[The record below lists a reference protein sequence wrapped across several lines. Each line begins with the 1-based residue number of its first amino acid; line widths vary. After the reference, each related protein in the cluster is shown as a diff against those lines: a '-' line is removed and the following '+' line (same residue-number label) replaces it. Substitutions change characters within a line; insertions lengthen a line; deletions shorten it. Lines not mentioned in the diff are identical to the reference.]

1 MSAAKQRSNKGSSGS
16 AASDRGAHSSGSDD
30 VAKKQQQQQQQAAPA
45 KGGKAAAA
53 AVGGSRPSSSSCS
66 LGKAANLLFSLALFA
81 GAVFSGWGVQH
92 LLGEV
97 RQLSL
102 RDEGSARQREE
113 LAQSLDALV
122 QKVHSLQTTFADFE
136 SIMKNAQHKQEIMEK
151 TVKQGESEINRI
163 SEVLQKLQNEILK
176 DLSDGI
182 HVVKDARER
191 DFTSLENTVEERLT
205 ELTKSINDN
214 IAIFTEVQ
222 KRSQNEINDMKAKV
236 ASLEETDIYKHEL
249 RALKDTVD
257 EMQISMKIKEKAV
270 ESLKSTI
277 DSMESDVYTEVK
289 ELVNLKQELEKFK
302 EAADTEHLSLKAFQE
317 KVLKAEESIMHFPD
331 EIKRLDEDLLQIK
344 ANLNKQEENV
354 LSKNVLETLDKN
366 SEGFESRFRDVEDNL
381 QSLNSVDTQQIEKM
395 ESLLSKHEEYESKL
409 ATLEEAITSLHSTS
423 DIDVRSITDTVR
435 SLSETQLSLYN
446 DVDDLRRSLSDL
458 PDSADALQNI
468 QKQVSALLDQE
479 KPQMEQAQSR
489 DYLEKLSSVEGS
501 VDKLRSSVNQVESDL
516 KMIRTAVDS
525 LVAYSVKIETNE
537 NNLESVKSSVD
548 DLRNDL
554 DRLFVKV
561 EKIHEKV

>member
-1 MSAAKQRSNKGSSGS
+1 M
-16 AASDRGAHSSGSDD
+16 
-30 VAKKQQQQQQQAAPA
+30 
-45 KGGKAAAA
+45 
-53 AVGGSRPSSSSCS
+53 C
-66 LGKAANLLFSLALFA
+66 
-81 GAVFSGWGVQH
+81 
-92 LLGEV
+92 
-97 RQLSL
+97 
-102 RDEGSARQREE
+102 
-113 LAQSLDALV
+113 QSV
-122 QKVHSLQTTFADFE
+122 PTVEVHSLQATFGGFE
-136 SIMKNAQHKQEIMEK
+136 SMMKSAQHKQEVTEK
-151 TVKQGESEINRI
+151 SVKQGESEINRI

-191 DFTSLENTVEERLT
+191 DFMSLENTVEERLT

-236 ASLEETDIYKHEL
+236 ASLGETDVYKHEL
-249 RALKDTVD
+249 RALKDAVD
-257 EMQISMKIKEKAV
+257 EMQSSMKTKEKAI

-277 DSMESDVYTEVK
+277 ESMESDVYTEIK
-289 ELVNLKQELEKFK
+289 ALVNLKQELEKFK
-302 EAADTEHLSLKAFQE
+302 ETADTEHLSLKAFQE
-317 KVLKAEESIMHFPD
+317 KVLKAEEYIMKLPD

-354 LSKNVLETLDKN
+354 LSKNVLETLEKN
-366 SEGFESRFRDVEDNL
+366 REGFEFRFRGVEDNFE
-381 QSLNSVDTQQIEKM
+381 SLSSTEAQQTEKM
-395 ESLLSKHEEYESKL
+395 ESLLSKHEEYERKL
-409 ATLEEAITSLHSTS
+409 ATLEEAIASVRSTS
-423 DIDVRSITDTVR
+423 DVDVRSITDTVR
-435 SLSETQLSLYN
+435 SLSESQLSLYN
-446 DVDDLRRSLSDL
+446 DVDELRRSVSDL
-458 PDSADALQNI
+458 PDSADALHNI

-479 KPQMEQAQSR
+479 KPQVGQAQSQ

-537 NNLESVKSSVD
+537 NNMESVKSLVD

-554 DRLFVKV
+554 DRLFMKV

>member
-1 MSAAKQRSNKGSSGS
+1 MSAARQRSSKGSGS
-16 AASDRGAHSSGSDD
+16 AGSEKGAQSHSGGADD
-30 VAKKQQQQQQQAAPA
+30 VAKKQQQAPA
-45 KGGKAAAA
+45 KGSKAAA
-53 AVGGSRPSSSSCS
+53 GGRPSPCS
-66 LGKAANLLFSLALFA
+66 LGKAFHALFSLALVGA
-81 GAVFSGWGVQH
+81 AVFSGWGVQH

-97 RQLSL
+97 SQLSL
-102 RDEGSARQREE
+102 RHEGAARQREE
-113 LAQSLDALV
+113 LAHALEGVV
-122 QKVHSLQTTFADFE
+122 QKVHSLQATFGDFE
-136 SIMKNAQHKQEIMEK
+136 SMMKSAQHKQEVTEK
-151 TVKQGESEINRI
+151 SVKQGESEINRI

-191 DFTSLENTVEERLT
+191 DFMSLENTVEERLT
-205 ELTKSINDN
+205 ELTRSINDN

-222 KRSQNEINDMKAKV
+222 KRSQNEINDMKARV
-236 ASLEETDIYKHEL
+236 ASLGEIDVYKHEL
-249 RALKDTVD
+249 KALKDAVD
-257 EMQISMKIKEKAV
+257 EMQTSMKTKEKAI

-277 DSMESDVYTEVK
+277 ESMESDVYTEIK
-289 ELVNLKQELEKFK
+289 ALVNLKQELEKFK
-302 EAADTEHLSLKAFQE
+302 ETADTEHLSLKAFQE
-317 KVLKAEESIMHFPD
+317 KVLKAEESIMQLPD

-354 LSKNVLETLDKN
+354 LSKNVLETLEKN
-366 SEGFESRFRDVEDNL
+366 MEDFEFRFRHVEDNF
-381 QSLNSVDTQQIEKM
+381 QSLSSTDTQQTEKM

-409 ATLEEAITSLHSTS
+409 AALEEAIASLRSTS
-423 DIDVRSITDTVR
+423 DVDVHSITDTVR
-435 SLSETQLSLYN
+435 SLSESQLSLYN
-446 DVDDLRRSLSDL
+446 DVDELRRSVSDL
-458 PDSADALQNI
+458 PNSADALHHI

-479 KPQMEQAQSR
+479 KPQMGQAQSQ

-501 VDKLRSSVNQVESDL
+501 VDKLRSFVNQVESDL

-537 NNLESVKSSVD
+537 NNVESVKSLVD

-554 DRLFVKV
+554 DRLFMKV

>member
-1 MSAAKQRSNKGSSGS
+1 MSAAKQRSGKGSGGS
-16 AASDRGAHSSGSDD
+16 AAPDRAAHSSGPDD
-30 VAKKQQQQQQQAAPA
+30 VAKKQPPPLQAPA
-45 KGGKAAAA
+45 KGSKAAAA
-53 AVGGSRPSSSSCS
+53 AGSRPPQPSCS
-66 LGKAANLLFSLALFA
+66 PGRAVNFLFSLALFA
-81 GAVFSGWGVQH
+81 VAVCAGWGVQH

-97 RQLSL
+97 RQLGL
-102 RDEGSARQREE
+102 RHEGSARQREE
-113 LAQSLDALV
+113 LARSLEGVV
-122 QKVHSLQTTFADFE
+122 QTVNTLQATFAGFE
-136 SIMKNAQHKQEIMEK
+136 SMMKNAQHKQEVTEK

-191 DFTSLENTVEERLT
+191 DFMSLENTVEERLT
-205 ELTKSINDN
+205 ELTRSINDN

-222 KRSQNEINDMKAKV
+222 KRSQNEINDMKEKV
-236 ASLEETDIYKHEL
+236 ASLGETDVYKHEI

-257 EMQISMKIKEKAV
+257 QMQTSMKIKEKAI

-277 DSMESDVYTEVK
+277 DSMESDVYTEVRA
-289 ELVNLKQELEKFK
+289 LVNLKQELEKFK

-317 KVLKAEESIMHFPD
+317 KVLKAEESIVQLPD

-344 ANLNKQEENV
+344 ANLDKQEENV
-354 LSKNVLETLDKN
+354 FSKNVLETLEKN
-366 SEGFESRFRDVEDNL
+366 NEGFESRFRDVEDNL
-381 QSLNSVDTQQIEKM
+381 QSLNSVDAQQTEKM

-409 ATLEEAITSLHSTS
+409 ATLEETIASLHSTS
-423 DIDVRSITDTVR
+423 DVDVRSITDTVR
-435 SLSETQLSLYN
+435 SLSEAQLSLYN
-446 DVDDLRRSLSDL
+446 DVDELRKSVSDL
-458 PDSADALQNI
+458 PDSADALHNI

-479 KPQMEQAQSR
+479 KPQTGQTQSQ

-501 VDKLRSSVNQVESDL
+501 VDNLRSSVNQVESDL

-537 NNLESVKSSVD
+537 NNVESVKSLVD

>member
-1 MSAAKQRSNKGSSGS
+1 MSAARQRSSKGSGS
-16 AASDRGAHSSGSDD
+16 AGSEKGAQSHSGGADD
-30 VAKKQQQQQQQAAPA
+30 VAKKQQQQQAPA
-45 KGGKAAAA
+45 KGSKAAA
-53 AVGGSRPSSSSCS
+53 GGRPSPCS
-66 LGKAANLLFSLALFA
+66 LGKAFHALFSLALVGA
-81 GAVFSGWGVQH
+81 AVFSGWGVQH

-97 RQLSL
+97 SQLSL
-102 RDEGSARQREE
+102 RHEGAARQREE
-113 LAQSLDALV
+113 LAHALEGVV
-122 QKVHSLQTTFADFE
+122 QKVHSLQATFGDFE
-136 SIMKNAQHKQEIMEK
+136 SMMKSAQHKQEVTEK
-151 TVKQGESEINRI
+151 SVKQGESEINRI

-191 DFTSLENTVEERLT
+191 DFMSLENTVEERLT
-205 ELTKSINDN
+205 ELTRSINDN

-222 KRSQNEINDMKAKV
+222 KRSQNEINDMKARV
-236 ASLEETDIYKHEL
+236 ASLGEIDVYKHEL
-249 RALKDTVD
+249 KALKDAVD
-257 EMQISMKIKEKAV
+257 EMQTSMKTKEKAI

-277 DSMESDVYTEVK
+277 ESMESDVYTEIK
-289 ELVNLKQELEKFK
+289 ALVNLKQELEKFK
-302 EAADTEHLSLKAFQE
+302 ETADTEHLSLKAFQE
-317 KVLKAEESIMHFPD
+317 KVLKAEESIMQLPD

-354 LSKNVLETLDKN
+354 LSKNVLETLEKN
-366 SEGFESRFRDVEDNL
+366 REDFEFRFRRVEDNF
-381 QSLNSVDTQQIEKM
+381 QSLSSTDTQQTEKM

-409 ATLEEAITSLHSTS
+409 AALEEAIASLRSTS
-423 DIDVRSITDTVR
+423 DVDVHSITDTVR
-435 SLSETQLSLYN
+435 SLSESQVSLYN
-446 DVDDLRRSLSDL
+446 DVDELRRSVSDL
-458 PDSADALQNI
+458 PNSADALHNI

-479 KPQMEQAQSR
+479 KPQMGQAQSQ

-501 VDKLRSSVNQVESDL
+501 VDKLRSFVNQVESDL

-537 NNLESVKSSVD
+537 NNVESVKSLVD

-554 DRLFVKV
+554 DRLFMKV